1 LSHEVALTPHPPLHI
16 LHELLLR
23 SNDRAWANDAEPA
36 DRLFGYETKRER
48 ETERATERQRER
60 QSRRGQRRESEWE
73 ATGQSMVLHHI
84 AADTSPCAA

>member
-48 ETERATERQRER
+48 ETESDRER
-60 QSRRGQRRESEWE
+60 DRAGEVNGERVSGKLPVNRWCF
-73 ATGQSMVLHHI
+73 I
-84 AADTSPCAA
+84 I